1 MNEVRQ
7 RILNRLTQ
15 ALHRYPPVSHPRGLL
30 EQAVTQVVGG
40 RREWIARFGQELER
54 LGGAWEYMETV
65 AAARLR
71 LLSRF
76 QTEQVRRVLSWSP
89 ELLPLPGLSD
99 ALSAIGVEVIVPD
112 FRARDRMSVLQQATE
127 VDWGITGAE
136 AALANT
142 GTVVVRSGPGFCR
155 LASLITPKHLALVPV
170 SRLYPNL
177 EAWLAELRK
186 DGRAREFFADASN
199 VTFIS
204 GPSRTADIE
213 MTPVLGVHG
222 PRQME
227 VLLFEER

>member
-1 MNEVRQ
+1 MSEARQ
-7 RILNRLTQ
+7 RILNRLAQ
-15 ALHRYPPVSHPRGLL
+15 ALQRYPPVLRSGEPPRR
-30 EQAVTQVVGG
+30 AVTQVMGG
-40 RREWIARFGQELER
+40 RHEWITRFGQELER
-54 LGGAWEYMETV
+54 LGGAWEYMETI

-76 QTEQVRRVLSWSP
+76 QTEQVRRVLAWSP

-99 ALSAIGVEVIVPD
+99 ALSAIGIEVIVPD
-112 FRARDRMSVLQQATE
+112 FRAEDRGSVLQQAVE
-127 VDWGITGAE
+127 VDWGLTGAE
-136 AALANT
+136 AALAST

-155 LASLITPKHLALVPV
+155 LASLITPRHLALVPV

-177 EAWLAELRK
+177 EAWLAELRRV
-186 DGRAREFFADASN
+186 GRAKDFFAGASS

-213 MTPVLGVHG
+213 MTLVLGVHG
-222 PRQME
+222 PRQVE